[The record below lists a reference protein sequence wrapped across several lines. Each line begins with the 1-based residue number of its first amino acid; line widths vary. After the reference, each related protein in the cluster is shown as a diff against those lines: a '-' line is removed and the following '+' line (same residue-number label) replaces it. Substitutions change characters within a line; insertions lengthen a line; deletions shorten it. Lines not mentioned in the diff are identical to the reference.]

1 MKTGVQINGMLQ
13 ATDIQQIPEKQKVR
27 TLKIQPLIRVQR
39 WSDDITVPEIRL
51 SGAWLQKL
59 GFCYGGKVEVRM
71 SAGKLVITPL
81 DAPLADG
88 S

>member
-1 MKTGVQINGMLQ
+1 METGVLINQALQ
-13 ATDIQQIPEKQKVR
+13 AIAMQPESEEQKIK
-27 TLKIQPLIRVQR
+27 TLKIQPLVRVHR
-39 WSDDITVPEIRL
+39 WSDDTIVPEIRL

-71 SAGKLVITPL
+71 RAGILVITPVAG
-81 DAPLADG
+81 DC